1 MKALKKEPVD
11 TVRSSR
17 DGHEYH
23 EIWTA
28 RRAMQLLLPD
38 TELCGIAVEGL
49 SPRDQ
54 KTASKE
60 AAEIADLTLYH
71 GNATEFASAA
81 RTTVAQF
88 KYSNAD
94 RETDFRAS
102 HAKTTVEKFAK
113 TYLELRDQHGAAAV
127 SEKLRFELVTN
138 RPIYGP
144 LLEALRALSQ
154 GRSPPEQAKSQA
166 KQFTEASALSGPQ
179 LAEFAGKLTLF
190 GRSPDLPSVKGDL
203 SRLLIDWSGTAG
215 DSLAAGRLGE
225 LKQMVRDK
233 AGHAGTDKN
242 LILRTDILTAL
253 QVSDPE
259 DLLPCKPA
267 LAHVGPIV
275 EREQLSD
282 AAKQVSGLTRPL
294 LIHASGGVGKTVF
307 MTSLAQ
313 SVSDECEVVFFDCF
327 GGGAYRSPSDA
338 RHLPKRGLLH
348 IANTLAF
355 RGLCDPILP
364 NITDVEALLAT
375 FRRRLAQ
382 ALGAIQKIIPGR
394 SLALF
399 LDAIDNAQLVANE
412 RAEKSF
418 PKLLAESLFDEPI
431 DGVKLIVSC
440 RPERKPQTY
449 VQFQELDLLPFS
461 TSETTAYLRTRLKGL
476 SAQEINVAQARS
488 GGNARVLDYL
498 IKADRGL
505 IGPSEIDKKIELDEL
520 IQKRITDALSSAT
533 ERGYAQKDIDVFLA
547 GLAVLPPP
555 VPLDEYAGANGM
567 QLTEIES
574 FASDLRQLFE
584 RTNQGIMFRDEP
596 TETLVHQRY
605 ASSKDALERLSKNL
619 WARQDSSVYAARA
632 LPYLLQKLNDT
643 QRLFDLAFDERVPTS
658 ITSAVGKR
666 NVRYARIKAAVLHA
680 AAKDDKNLLVQLL
693 VELSTVAA
701 VDQRGASYILDH
713 PDLAVTARDL
723 DSMRRLYETRTSWPG
738 TRHAR
743 LAIANTLSNEPGE
756 AYRHAKTAFDWIGHY
771 LRSDRVDQTDRRR
784 PERIDNAAVPFHL
797 IVEGHP
803 DRAMRNLEHWRAW
816 YAYEISEYV
825 FVFLQAGLATETIP
839 KVVVTTLTGK
849 LSGIGP
855 LAAAISFDAS
865 LSTRNRTKTLV
876 RLARACRR
884 KKELDFSDSYSYRSN
899 HRYQLQD
906 GLRKAAAQ
914 AAMLGLKREALDIC
928 LRVPHKR
935 PGIYAFRRSV
945 YSQEVL
951 HLVFRVALTSAI
963 KGTSIHEQDLLP
975 IEVAAICRSLGHAA
989 TGKDFREKAK
999 TRLANAM
1006 RKKQKKK
1013 SEKRDPKTISYEQ
1026 KQEAESFVNHQLTLF
1041 LEIATAL
1048 RDLLRG
1054 TGKRKDDK
1062 VTALLTAL
1070 ENARRKSGIYRA
1082 EDIDVFFRFF
1092 GQELACLVLWT
1103 SSLSRASIE
1112 RIIAFIHAGEI
1123 GAEALTRIVAILAS
1137 HDALSE
1143 LAGREAKKAQSLI
1156 AAEDETTYRATL
1168 FAALAR
1174 AILPASVE
1182 EAAAY
1187 FKMGLEQMDAIGSGD
1202 YQYTNELLLFAST
1215 LKGME
1220 LDAADAQTLS
1230 NICELNLSDEPHK
1243 FFWAAYARGMSKAAG
1258 PRGLAK
1264 LTRWDDRG
1272 RVRLEYTLLPY
1283 LIALVSDGKLSPELA
1298 ISLNRLASPAEY
1310 YEFGTRE
1317 FLETIGRQGWT
1328 SATAARAIGQYL
1340 DDNPSSRSDPTVK
1353 SLSELAKTYLGS
1365 TADVTRYL
1373 DTLRTLHETDRK
1385 KQEKDTVY
1393 VRNDEDPRVARQRSA
1408 REART
1413 KRAALTKLAKKTDA
1427 TDERSLEAGLVDLN
1441 SMDGI
1446 WDQRDVFFSEIRKG
1460 MPLKAR
1466 STYIKRIAATEH
1478 LNWYWKIKELQA
1490 CQKTWSASS
1499 AALATTFADLAK
1511 LLVHQHAEDM
1521 VDDGRFS
1528 GSMVKEISDLTSIS
1542 RPTIVRELIEVFAQP
1557 EAIAGGSVWLG
1568 FACFIAVEADAGLA
1582 QQALKRLL
1590 NSDAAALAN
1599 RVPDGPWDSALDL
1612 DSDIHE
1618 IAAAMLWRSLGSA
1631 DAEARWRAA
1640 HALRDLATFGCWN
1653 VIDKIVSKFD
1663 LVTAG
1668 PYQAKELTFYYLNAR
1683 LWLLI
1688 ALARISVEE
1697 PKDVARYEQALLR
1710 VATEKD
1716 RPHVLLRHFAAKALI
1731 SCIDAKAV
1739 SVTSQVEMELRSAD
1753 QSPHPRL
1760 NQKIRKGGDFYQG
1773 RPKSA
1778 PKPTFEFHLD
1788 YDFHKHDVDNLSQ
1801 VFGKG
1806 CWEVAD
1812 MMSEIVHALDPKI
1825 TGMYEG
1831 DGRRSRRHSEGF
1843 SERYHSL
1850 GAYFGWHAL
1859 FFAAGKLLR
1868 DFPVTDDWWYEAN
1881 PWREWLSR
1889 YTLTRANGQWLS
1901 DGTDRLP
1908 LDTSIN
1914 LTERNGSETA
1924 ITGNKAKLLSLIGAV
1939 EGSKDIVI
1947 NANWHSRDSIRVRVS
1962 SALATP
1968 DKVRKLTTALIKE
1981 EPMLVWLPSYDD
1993 SEEDDEYDRSG
2004 ESGYHAWIVSPSRE
2018 ARLDGHDPYGVSVA
2032 NTRPRLTKD
2041 FVSFLELA
2049 RADSFGR
2056 LWLAKDGRKVV
2067 RAEAWGRDPDDND
2080 RSRSRPG
2087 TRVSISRI
2095 SLKRVLK
2102 KSAKDLVI
2110 LVSLQH
2116 HEGGHRT
2123 ESKYTHTIAVLCV
2136 SQEGSLRYLPGLV
2149 NHLHKN
2155 GH

>member
-1 MKALKKEPVD
+1 MKAPKKEPVD

-23 EIWTA
+23 EIWTV

-38 TELCGIAVEGL
+38 SELCGIAVEGL

-60 AAEIADLTLYH
+60 AAEIADLTLYY
-71 GNATEFASAA
+71 GNATEFAYAA

-94 RETDFRAS
+94 RDTDFRAS

-113 TYLELRDQHGAAAV
+113 TYSELREQHGAAAV
-127 SEKLRFELVTN
+127 SDKLRFELVTN

-144 LLEALRALSQ
+144 LLDALRALSEV
-154 GRSPPEQAKSQA
+154 RASSEEAKSQA
-166 KQFTEASALSGPQ
+166 KQFTEASGLSGQQ
-179 LAEFAGKLTLF
+179 LAEFAGKFTLF
-190 GRSPDLPSVKGDL
+190 GRSPDLPTVKGDL
-203 SRLLIDWSGTAG
+203 SRLLIDWSGTSG

-242 LILRTDILTAL
+242 LILRTDILSAL

-267 LAHVGPIV
+267 IADVGPV
-275 EREQLSD
+275 LEREQLSD
-282 AAKQVSGLTRPL
+282 AVQQVRNLTRPL

-307 MTSLAQ
+307 MTSLAK
-313 SVSDECEVVFFDCF
+313 SLSNECEVVFFDCF

-338 RHLPKRGLLH
+338 RHLPKRGLVH

-394 SLALF
+394 SLVLF
-399 LDAIDNAQLVANE
+399 LDAIDNAQLVADE
-412 RAEKSF
+412 RGEKSF
-418 PKLLAESLFDEPI
+418 PKLLAESLFDEPFP
-431 DGVKLIVSC
+431 GVELIVSC

-449 VQFQELDLLPFS
+449 VQFQEFGLLPFT
-461 TSETTAYLRTRLKGL
+461 TSETTTYLRTRLKGL

-498 IKADRGL
+498 IRADRGL
-505 IGPSEIDKKIELDEL
+505 LGPSEIDKKIELDDL
-520 IQKRITDALSSAT
+520 IQKRITDALSSAI
-533 ERGYAQKDIDVFLA
+533 ERGYEQKDIDVFLA

-555 VPLDEYAGANGM
+555 VPLHEYAGANGM

-574 FASDLRQLFE
+574 FASDLRQLLE

-619 WARQDSSVYAARA
+619 LARQDSSVYAARA
-632 LPYLLQKLNDT
+632 LPYLLQKLDDT
-643 QRLFDLAFDERVPTS
+643 QRLFELAFDERVPAS

-680 AAKDDKNLLVQLL
+680 ASKDNKNLLVQLL

-701 VDQRGASYILDH
+701 VDQRGAAYILDH
-713 PDLAVTARDL
+713 PDLAVATSDS

-738 TRHAR
+738 ARHAR

-756 AYRHAKTAFDWIGHY
+756 AYRHARIAFDWIGHY
-771 LRSDRVDQTDRRR
+771 LRSDRDDPTDRRR
-784 PERIDNAAVPFHL
+784 PEHMDNAAVPFHL

-803 DRAMRNLEHWRAW
+803 DRAMRNLERWRAW

-825 FVFLQAGLATETIP
+825 FGFLQVGLATEAIP
-839 KVVVTTLTGK
+839 KRVITSLAGK
-849 LSGIGP
+849 VSGIGP
-855 LAAAISFDAS
+855 LAAAISFDAT
-865 LSTRNRTKTLV
+865 LSTKSRTEILI
-876 RLARACRR
+876 RLARACRSKR
-884 KKELDFSDSYSYRSN
+884 ELHFSDSYSYRSD
-899 HRYQLQD
+899 HLYQLQD
-906 GLRKAAAQ
+906 GLRKASAQ
-914 AAMLGLKREALDIC
+914 AAMLGLDREALAIC
-928 LRVPHKR
+928 LGVPHKR
-935 PGIYAFRRSV
+935 PGIYSFRHSV

-951 HLVFRVALTSAI
+951 HLVFRTALVSAV

-975 IEVAAICRSLGHAA
+975 NEIAALCRTLGRTV
-989 TGKDFREKAK
+989 TGKDFRDKAK
-999 TRLANAM
+999 ARLTKAF
-1006 RKKQKKK
+1006 QKEKNEK
-1013 SEKRDPKTISYEQ
+1013 SDKPDGKRISYEE
-1026 KQEAESFVNHQLTLF
+1026 KQEAESFIDHQLTLF
-1041 LEIATAL
+1041 LEITTAL
-1048 RDLLRG
+1048 RDLLSG
-1054 TGKRKDDK
+1054 KGKRKDDK
-1062 VTALLTAL
+1062 VAALLTAL
-1070 ENARRKSGIYRA
+1070 ENTRKQSGIYRSR
-1082 EDIDVFFRFF
+1082 DIDVFFRFF
-1092 GQELACLVLWT
+1092 GRELACLVLWT
-1103 SSLSRASIE
+1103 SSLSRGSID
-1112 RIIAFIHAGEI
+1112 RIIVFLHAGEASADTLI
-1123 GAEALTRIVAILAS
+1123 RVVAILAS
-1137 HDALSE
+1137 HDSLSD
-1143 LAGREAKKAQSLI
+1143 LAGREAQKAQSLI
-1156 AAEDETTYRATL
+1156 AAEDETTNRATL
-1168 FAALAR
+1168 FATLAR

-1215 LKGME
+1215 FKGEE
-1220 LDAADAQTLS
+1220 LDAPDAHTLS

-1264 LTRWDDRG
+1264 LSRWDDRG

-1298 ISLNRLASPAEY
+1298 IVLNRLANPAEY

-1317 FLETIGRQGWT
+1317 FLEAIGKQRWT
-1328 SATAARAIGQYL
+1328 TATAARAISQYL

-1353 SLSELAKTYLGS
+1353 ALSELAKTYLDT
-1365 TADVTRYL
+1365 TADVTQYL
-1373 DTLRTLHETDRK
+1373 DALRKLYETDRK
-1385 KQEKDTVY
+1385 KQEDTVH
-1393 VRNDEDPRVARQRSA
+1393 VQNNEDPRVARQRRA
-1408 REART
+1408 REASA
-1413 KRAALTKLAKKTDA
+1413 KRAALKKLAKTTDA
-1427 TDERSLEAGLVDLN
+1427 TEEQSLEAGLAALN
-1441 SMDGI
+1441 SMEGI
-1446 WDQRDVFFSEIRKG
+1446 WDQRDLFFSEIRKG

-1466 STYIKRIAATEH
+1466 SPYIKRIAASEH
-1478 LNWYWKIKELQA
+1478 LNWHWKITELQA
-1490 CQKTWSASS
+1490 CQKAWSASS
-1499 AALATTFADLAK
+1499 AALATTFAELAK
-1511 LLVHQHAEDM
+1511 PLVHQHAEDM

-1528 GSMVKEISDLTSIS
+1528 GYMVREISDLTSIP

-1568 FACFIAVEADAGLA
+1568 FACFIAPETDAGLA

-1599 RVPDGPWDSALDL
+1599 KVPDGPWDSALDV
-1612 DSDIHE
+1612 DGDIHE
-1618 IAAAMLWRSLGSA
+1618 IVAAMLWRSLGA
-1631 DAEARWRAA
+1631 EDAEARWRAA

-1653 VIDKIVSKFD
+1653 VIDKVVSKYN
-1663 LVTAG
+1663 LLTAG
-1668 PYQAKELTFYYLNAR
+1668 PFQAKELTFFYLNAR

-1688 ALARISVEE
+1688 ALARSSLDD
-1697 PKDVARYEQALLR
+1697 PKNVARYEQTLLR

-1716 RPHVLLRHFAAKALI
+1716 KPHVLLRHFAAKALVA
-1731 SCIDAKAV
+1731 CIDAK
-1739 SVTSQVEMELRSAD
+1739 SIRVTSQIEAELRSAD
-1753 QSPHPRL
+1753 QSPRPKL
-1760 NQKIRKGGDFYQG
+1760 KKKIRKGGDFYQG
-1773 RPKSA
+1773 RPKSV
-1778 PKPTFEFHLD
+1778 PKPAFEFHLD
-1788 YDFHKHDVDNLSQ
+1788 YDFHKQDVDNLSH

-1812 MMSEIVHALDPKI
+1812 MMSEIIHQFDPKV
-1825 TGMYEG
+1825 TGMYDG
-1831 DGRRSRRHSEGF
+1831 DGRRSRRRSEGF

-1850 GAYFGWHAL
+1850 GGYLGWHGL

-1868 DFPVTDDWWYEAN
+1868 GFPVTDDWWYEGD
-1881 PWREWLSR
+1881 PWGEWLSR
-1889 YTLTRANGQWLS
+1889 YTLTRADGQWLS
-1901 DGTDRLP
+1901 DGTDRMP

-1914 LTERNGSETA
+1914 LTEKKERETA
-1924 ITGNKAKLLSLIGAV
+1924 ITGSKSKLLSLIGAGA
-1939 EGSKDIVI
+1939 GSKELVI
-1947 NANWHSRDSIRVRVS
+1947 DANWHSCDSIRVRVS
-1962 SALATP
+1962 SALLP
-1968 DKVRKLTTALIKE
+1968 RDKVRKLTAALINE
-1981 EPMLVWLPSYDD
+1981 EPMLVWLPAYED
-1993 SEEDDEYDRSG
+1993 SQEDGEYDRSG
-2004 ESGYHAWIVSPSRE
+2004 QKDYDPWIASPSRE

-2032 NTRPRLTKD
+2032 NTRPRLAKNV
-2041 FVSFLELA
+2041 VSFLELK

-2056 LWLAKDGRKVV
+2056 LWLAEDGKKVV
-2067 RAEAWGRDPDDND
+2067 RAEAWGRDPDDDD
-2080 RSRSRPG
+2080 RSRPRPG
-2087 TRVSISRI
+2087 TRVSMSRA
-2095 SLKRVLK
+2095 SVKRVLK
-2102 KSAKDLVI
+2102 KEDKDLVI
-2110 LVSLQH
+2110 LISLQH
-2116 HEGGHRT
+2116 HEGSYRT
-2123 ESKYTHTIAVLCV
+2123 ETKYTHTIAVLCV
-2136 SQEGSLRYLPGLV
+2136 SQDGSLRYLPGLI

-2155 GH
+2155 RY